1 MMSLNLPALASPA
14 EAAAA
19 FGSATLHEAAGR
31 IGALP
36 ARLRPAFAGAV
47 LAGPACPVYCPAGDN
62 LWIHRALY
70 QAEPGEVLVI
80 AASAPDEYGYW
91 GEILSEA
98 ATARGL
104 AGLVID
110 GGVRDT
116 AGLGRVG
123 FPVFSSSVCIRGTV
137 KDPQGRG
144 VIGEPVTLGNVT
156 VHRGDLVVGD
166 GDGVVAIPHHL
177 AGEVLAS
184 SAAREAREQHIIAQL
199 REGKTTLELYSL
211 PPAITRPDPVG
222 AQARE
227 YRGHHPKAAER

>member
-1 MMSLNLPALASPA
+1 MMSLNRPAFVSAA

-31 IGALP
+31 MGALP
-36 ARLRPAFAGAV
+36 ARLRPAFAGAA
-47 LAGPACPVYCPAGDN
+47 LAGRAYPVYCPAGDN

-70 QAEPGEVLVI
+70 QAEPGDVLVI
-80 AASAPDEYGYW
+80 ATSAPDEYGYW

-98 ATARGL
+98 AVARGL

-116 AGLGRVG
+116 AHLGRVG
-123 FPVFSSSVCIRGTV
+123 FPVFSSSVCIRGTI

-144 VIGEPVTLGNVT
+144 VIGEPVVVGEVT
-156 VHRGDLVVGD
+156 VNRGDLVVGD
-166 GDGVVAIPHHL
+166 GDGVVAIPEHL

-184 SAAREAREQHIIAQL
+184 SAAREARERDIIAQL
-199 REGKTTLELYSL
+199 RAGKTTLELYSL
-211 PPAITRPDPVG
+211 PSAVIRHDLTR
-222 AQARE
+222 AQAHE
-227 YRGHHPKAAER
+227 CLGLAAKAAER